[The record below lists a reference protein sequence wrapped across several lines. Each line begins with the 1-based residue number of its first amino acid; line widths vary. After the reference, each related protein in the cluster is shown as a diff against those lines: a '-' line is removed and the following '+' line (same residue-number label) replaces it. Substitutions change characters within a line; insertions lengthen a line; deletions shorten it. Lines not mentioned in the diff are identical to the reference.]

1 MDNNANLIFG
11 MLVSSGV
18 KTSPELM
25 QRTGLSQPV
34 VSRALSSISEHTD
47 RMVAHRRG
55 RQVLY
60 AILKEAI
67 PVYRIS
73 TSGKTHPFGILHSI
87 EGGDGYFFSYP
98 DGHKE
103 LFSGLP
109 WFLQDMRPQGYIGR
123 LFCHTHSNSLGLS
136 DRLLDWSDA
145 HVVHAV
151 SRLGEDFP
159 GNLVVGDVSLERM
172 SSSHRQSPCII
183 EDMVRHYDDLADISV
198 QGGVPGSSAGG
209 EHPKFLAQFISGS
222 ARNVIVK
229 FSPLL
234 DGSPA
239 STRWKDLLI
248 AEHVA
253 LEILSGH
260 DIVVP
265 PTRIIHS
272 EKRCYLESERYDRL
286 GEKGRVGV
294 ISFAA
299 IDDAFIGMRRRW
311 STSAEALL
319 DNGMLGSEDVAKIRL
334 LEEFGRWISNT
345 DMHFGNLSFYWD
357 MHENSPRLNLA
368 PVYDM
373 LPMRY
378 APEKS
383 EVVDREFILPGE
395 IGQTEPV
402 EWARDFWSMLSDRM
416 DVSDGFKKIAYQ
428 NASIMDAMLHDEDA
442 QDSGTK
448 FSP

>member
-1 MDNNANLIFG
+1 MDNNANLVFG
-11 MLVSSGV
+11 LLISSGA
-18 KTSPELM
+18 KTSQELI
-25 QRTGLSQPV
+25 QRTGLSQPG
-34 VSRALSSISEHTD
+34 VSRALSSIAEHTG
-47 RMVAHRRG
+47 RLAIHRRG
-55 RQVLY
+55 RQFVY
-60 AILKEAI
+60 AILGEAI
-67 PVYRIS
+67 SVHRIS
-73 TSGKTHPFGILHSI
+73 SSGDAHLFGILSNI
-87 EGGDGYFFSYP
+87 EGCDSYSFAYP
-98 DGHKE
+98 DGGKE
-103 LFSGLP
+103 LFDGLP

-123 LFCHTHSNSLGLS
+123 LFCHAHSNSLGLS

-159 GNLVVGDVSLERM
+159 GNLVVGDVSLERL

-183 EDMVRHYDDLADISV
+183 EDLVRHYDDLADISV

-253 LEILSGH
+253 LEILSEH

-319 DNGMLGSEDVAKIRL
+319 DNGMLGSEDVARIRL

-402 EWARDFWSMLSDRM
+402 EWARDFWSILSDRA
-416 DVSDGFKKIAYQ
+416 DVSDKFREIARQ
-428 NASIMDAMLHDEDA
+428 NAAALDARLYESA
-442 QDSGTK
+442 QDSAG